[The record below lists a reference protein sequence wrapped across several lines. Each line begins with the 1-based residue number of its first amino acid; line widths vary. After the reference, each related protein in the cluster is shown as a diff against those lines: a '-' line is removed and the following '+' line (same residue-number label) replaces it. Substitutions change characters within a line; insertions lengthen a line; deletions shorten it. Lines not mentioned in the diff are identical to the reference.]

1 MNLIKSKRKNYNDII
16 LVGLFAFLPIS
27 LILGNAISNLN
38 IFLIDIYFLAFCLY
52 KKNWNWSKNI
62 FFYSFI
68 LIWIYLIF
76 NSLLNPMIINEE
88 YNIFNTYHPLN
99 RSIFFIRFII
109 FIFAFE
115 FFLRPLKEIFNK
127 IMFVWLIVISIL
139 IFDVFFER
147 IFGFNSLGFTSP
159 SSKRIVSFFK
169 DELVIGGYLLGFAF
183 IASAYLFENIKKNFN
198 KKIFANLFFITIFIG
213 IYLTGERSNFAKYII
228 IASFIFIFIDKKLI
242 FLNKKKIILIALTI
256 FVISNLLFK
265 DVYNRQLE
273 FINRIKLMKNEQSY
287 VYKLGLIKHTAHY
300 TTAWNIFTDYP
311 LFGVGVKNFRHVC
324 SYEKYF
330 DIKLKHTASRCSTHP
345 HQIHFEILSELGIFG
360 YLIIFTTIFYIL
372 VKSFCIYLKKRNLIH
387 LSSILYIFASLIPL
401 LPSGSFFSSFYGT
414 IFWINFSIVYFFSKR
429 INHLTS

>member
-115 FFLRPLKEIFNK
+115 FFLRSSKEIFNK

-147 IFGFNSLGFTSP
+147 IFGFNILGFTSP
-159 SSKRIVSFFK
+159 SSKRIVSFFM
-169 DELVIGGYLLGFAF
+169 
-183 IASAYLFENIKKNFN
+183 NI
-198 KKIFANLFFITIFIG
+198 
-213 IYLTGERSNFAKYII
+213 
-228 IASFIFIFIDKKLI
+228 
-242 FLNKKKIILIALTI
+242 
-256 FVISNLLFK
+256 
-265 DVYNRQLE
+265 
-273 FINRIKLMKNEQSY
+273 IKL
-287 VYKLGLIKHTAHY
+287 
-300 TTAWNIFTDYP
+300 
-311 LFGVGVKNFRHVC
+311 
-324 SYEKYF
+324 
-330 DIKLKHTASRCSTHP
+330 LK
-345 HQIHFEILSELGIFG
+345 
-360 YLIIFTTIFYIL
+360 
-372 VKSFCIYLKKRNLIH
+372 
-387 LSSILYIFASLIPL
+387 
-401 LPSGSFFSSFYGT
+401 
-414 IFWINFSIVYFFSKR
+414 INFLVTFLDFSPEKEF
-429 INHLTS
+429 L